1 MKRQQ
6 PDQEQVIAA
15 EAAAVPSLTPW
26 VKDGGFE
33 ERNDAAWALW
43 ESGPSLLEAG
53 MRTILTVPDGDQ
65 YLIEKAV
72 AGDVAA
78 NTVLRKVISEKL
90 LANETLSLNLRQ
102 YLANHIVLI
111 GRDTQRVNKGGRP
124 AADFYLR
131 NRVIYATVE
140 TTIDRGFRPTRN
152 EIPRGESACSIV
164 ASALEKLGV
173 TLDEKTIARIW
184 RERHKLL
191 GRWSDFR
198 ISVSV

>member
-1 MKRQQ
+1 MGALG
-6 PDQEQVIAA
+6 VW
-15 EAAAVPSLTPW
+15 AVAS
-26 VKDGGFE
+26 GSG
-33 ERNDAAWALW
+33 DANNTYC
-43 ESGPSLLEAG
+43 S
-53 MRTILTVPDGDQ
+53 RRDQ

-102 YLANHIVLI
+102 YLVNHIVLLI

-124 AADFYLR
+124 SADFNLR
-131 NRVIYATVE
+131 NSVIFATVE
-140 TTIDRGFRPTRN
+140 TTIARGFRPTRN
-152 EIPRGESACSIV
+152 EIPHGESACSIV

-173 TLDEKTIARIW
+173 TLNEKTIARIW